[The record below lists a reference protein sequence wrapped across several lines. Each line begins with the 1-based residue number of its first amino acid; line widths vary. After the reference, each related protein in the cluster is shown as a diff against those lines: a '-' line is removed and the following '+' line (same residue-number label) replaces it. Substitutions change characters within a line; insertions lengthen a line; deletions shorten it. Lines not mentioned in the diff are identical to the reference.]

1 MIEKPAKDI
10 VREIVESNPF
20 WEHFICIKGEIKE
33 YSQGLYIEMSGH
45 NYNSRGC
52 W

>member
-20 WEHFICIKGEIKE
+20 WEHFICIKGEIKVTGGQVPRHVQE
-33 YSQGLYIEMSGH
+33 
-45 NYNSRGC
+45 
-52 W
+52 